1 MPDTHIP
8 GQLPHGHT
16 RLWIGANGM
25 LPIVLMFY
33 LAANKFNSK
42 RVFLLG
48 PSHHVYLDRCALSG
62 QLKYETPLG
71 DLMLDSSVIEEL
83 QRTEAFSKMSLKTDE
98 DEHSLE
104 LHLPY
109 IYKML
114 KL

>member
-1 MPDTHIP
+1 
-8 GQLPHGHT
+8 
-16 RLWIGANGM
+16 M

-33 LAANKFNSK
+33 LATNKVNSK

-48 PSHHVYLDRCALSG
+48 PSHHVYLDQCALSG
-62 QLKYETPLG
+62 QVKYETPFG
-71 DLMLDSSVIEEL
+71 DLTLDSSVMEEL
-83 QRTEAFSKMSLKTDE
+83 QRTGAFSKMTLKTDE

-114 KL
+114 KM